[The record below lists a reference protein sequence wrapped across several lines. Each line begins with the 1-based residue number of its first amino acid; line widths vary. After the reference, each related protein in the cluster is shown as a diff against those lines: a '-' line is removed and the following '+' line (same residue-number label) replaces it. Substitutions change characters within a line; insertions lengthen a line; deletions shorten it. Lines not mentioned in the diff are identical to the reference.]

1 MLRRIRAVLPKG
13 GKVAAISG
21 LCCLLFDLF
30 VARFLFPGAYGGVF
44 LLYVASVV
52 SIRVY
57 VAVQISTFNR
67 TLPRGVR
74 LSFMRLWSRFPEF
87 FSNAVTSVY
96 IAAIVGFFL
105 ICIMIGIG

>member
-13 GKVAAISG
+13 GKVAGISG
-21 LCCLLFDLF
+21 VCCLLFDLF
-30 VARFLFPGAYGGVF
+30 VARFLFPGAYWGVF

-74 LSFMRLWSRFPEF
+74 LSFMRLCDRFPEF
-87 FSNAVTSVY
+87 FSNAVTSLYFAV
-96 IAAIVGFFL
+96 IVGFFL